1 MIIQYKAKN
10 QDNKKVKGMV
20 KVQNIEVFNTL
31 ITNANLTLISYKE
44 IKKKLIVFEEKISY
58 LELAN
63 FSKKLSLLLSTKISL
78 DRALE
83 IINKTTPHGRL
94 KMLTLMMAKEIKKG
108 NPMSLVLMDCNNYF
122 PKFFISMI
130 KISETNGSL
139 AETLNYLN
147 NYYRTLHLSKQ
158 KIIGS
163 LIYPSILSLFTILIT
178 ILLLF
183 VIIPR
188 FKQIYDS
195 MNIVKIPKITQIIF
209 NLSSFCL
216 NNYLWIILSICLI
229 ILIIILIANQK
240 ENLMMDKIRLKLPIH
255 KKIIMPLIYTKL
267 MYALWM
273 IKSRGGN
280 LVDGLIMVKD
290 VINNKVIKKK
300 LEIIHEDLKCGKY
313 LSTSMEKVKVFT
325 PMITDL
331 LKIGEKTNSIEE
343 TLKILGEY
351 YENESKE
358 LLNRL
363 SQFIEPI
370 IIVLIAIIVGVII
383 LSVFLPMFGV
393 MDQIIGE

>member
-1 MIIQYKAKN
+1 MIIKYKAKN

-44 IKKKLIVFEEKISY
+44 VKKKLIVFEEKISY

-63 FSKKLSLLLSTKISL
+63 FSKKLSLLLSAKISL

-94 KMLTLMMAKEIKKG
+94 KTLTLMMAKEIKKG
-108 NPMSLVLMDCNNYF
+108 NPMSLVLMECNNYF
-122 PKFFISMI
+122 PRFFISMI

-229 ILIIILIANQK
+229 ILILILIANQK

-331 LKIGEKTNSIEE
+331 IKIGEKTNSIEE

>member
-1 MIIQYKAKN
+1 MIIKYKAKK

-216 NNYLWIILSICLI
+216 NNYLCIILSICLI

>member
-1 MIIQYKAKN
+1 MIIKYKAKN

-44 IKKKLIVFEEKISY
+44 VKKKLIVFEEKISY

-94 KMLTLMMAKEIKKG
+94 KTLTLMMAKEIKKG
-108 NPMSLVLMDCNNYF
+108 NPMSLVLMECNNYF
-122 PKFFISMI
+122 PRFFISMI

-229 ILIIILIANQK
+229 ILILILIANQK
-240 ENLMMDKIRLKLPIH
+240 ENLMMDKIRLKLPIY

-331 LKIGEKTNSIEE
+331 IKIGEKTNSIEE

>member
-1 MIIQYKAKN
+1 MIIKYKAKN

-44 IKKKLIVFEEKISY
+44 VKKKLIVFEEKISY

>member
-1 MIIQYKAKN
+1 MIIKYKAKN

-44 IKKKLIVFEEKISY
+44 VKKKLIVFEEKISY

-94 KMLTLMMAKEIKKG
+94 KTLTLMMAKEIKKG
-108 NPMSLVLMDCNNYF
+108 NPMSLVLMECNNYF
-122 PKFFISMI
+122 PRFFISMI

-163 LIYPSILSLFTILIT
+163 LIYPSILSIFTILIT

-325 PMITDL
+325 PMITNL